1 MAEYHVGTSDITGT
15 IYAGRIKKEELGYKE
30 WITKSEVTN
39 EAIDAVAFHMYLK
52 VKEGENGFAY
62 MLKLRSGE
70 YLRLKL
76 EVSDHKPE
84 WVDKEEE
91 DGERPD

>member
-1 MAEYHVGTSDITGT
+1 MGEYHVGTSDITGT
-15 IYAGRIKKEELGYKE
+15 IYAGRARKHGNSLTWLAKD
-30 WITKSEVTN
+30 EVTN

-62 MLKLRSGE
+62 MLKLCSGE

-84 WVDKEEE
+84 WVDEEEE
-91 DGERPD
+91 DDERPD